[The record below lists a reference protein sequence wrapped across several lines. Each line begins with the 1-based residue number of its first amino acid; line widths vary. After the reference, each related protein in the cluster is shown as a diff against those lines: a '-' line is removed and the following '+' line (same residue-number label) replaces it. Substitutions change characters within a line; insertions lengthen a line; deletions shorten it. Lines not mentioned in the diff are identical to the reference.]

1 MFKTILAM
9 LVFSY
14 HMDQYIK
21 LANSS
26 RRYRRMRELS

>member
-1 MFKTILAM
+1 MFKTLLAM

-21 LANSS
+21 LATSS
-26 RRYRRMRELS
+26 RRLRRLRGLS